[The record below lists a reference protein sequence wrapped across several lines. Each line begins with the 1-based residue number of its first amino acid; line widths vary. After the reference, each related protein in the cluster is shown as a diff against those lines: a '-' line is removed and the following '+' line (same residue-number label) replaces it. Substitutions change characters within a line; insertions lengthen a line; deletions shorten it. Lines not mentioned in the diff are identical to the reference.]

1 MMFCFFNVKPF
12 LLISDFSSNSHDLF
26 AIDSTKH
33 FSHTMLKN
41 YGVNNLVYYI
51 LWGYAFRRFSEG
63 IPNSVTELFYCGIG
77 NIGS

>member
-1 MMFCFFNVKPF
+1 MLP
-12 LLISDFSSNSHDLF
+12 IHPSSSNSHNLF

-51 LWGYAFRRFSEG
+51 LSGYAFRRFSEG
-63 IPNSVTELFYCGIG
+63 ISNSVTALFHCGIG